1 MAPHW
6 LWIALRVE
14 SAAARSN
21 YKRRYQRTEAT
32 NAVDDSA
39 SGKVDH
45 TTVEDLVFLAC
56 ERSQPSLPGPHPVPA
71 EKEPEKDM

>member
-1 MAPHW
+1 VTLHR
-6 LWIALRVE
+6 LWVALRVE

-21 YKRRYQRTEAT
+21 YERRYQRTEAT
-32 NAVDDSA
+32 SAVDDPA

-56 ERSQPSLPGPHPVPA
+56 ERSQPPRPGPGPVPA